1 MRKFLLYI
9 LAILFILKIQ
19 VLSVGCAVVIPPMG
33 GARDSLPPVLVDASP
48 PDSSKNFNE
57 KKITLTFDEYIT
69 VDNARENL
77 LVSPVPENAPVV
89 EPHLKTVVI
98 RLKDTLQPNTT
109 YSLNFGKAIKD
120 VDEGNINKN
129 FTYIFSTGQAF
140 DSLTLS
146 GKVIIAE
153 TGKSDSTLI
162 VMLHQHGDDSAVVKE
177 KPRYIAR
184 LDSSGNFTFRNLPH
198 GTFYIYALDDQSGQ
212 HKYLSENQI
221 FAFAD
226 TAVVLQTNNSPIIL
240 YAFGEKGKPS
250 RPGGP
255 TTPQLGNKK
264 KLGNQENRLKLQTNL
279 GSGNQLD
286 LLDNLTIT
294 SELPFRT
301 LDTSLIHFSMDS
313 TFLPVTGYS
322 FEEDSSQKKLT
333 LKHNWKENTLYHVI
347 LEKNF
352 AEDTLNRGL
361 LKTDTITV
369 RTKKLSD
376 YGSLRIRFKN
386 FNPSVNPVLQF
397 VQNDNVYK
405 SIPLTSAEINESIFP
420 PGDYQLRILYDRN
433 KNGKWDSGQFFGKR
447 LQPEVVKIVT
457 SRSKITIKPDWD
469 NEFDIAL

>member
-1 MRKFLLYI
+1 MQKFLFYI

-19 VLSVGCAVVIPPMG
+19 VLCVGCAVVIPPTG
-33 GARDSLPPVLVDASP
+33 GARDSIPPVLVNASP
-48 PDSSKNFNE
+48 PDSSKNFTE

-69 VDNARENL
+69 VENTRENL
-77 LVSPVPENAPVV
+77 LVSPVPANEPVV

-98 RLKDTLQPNTT
+98 RLRDSLQPNTT
-109 YSLNFGKAIKD
+109 YSLNFGRAIKD
-120 VDEGNINKN
+120 VDEGNVNKN
-129 FTYIFSTGQAF
+129 FTYIFSTGPTF

-146 GKVIIAE
+146 GKVLMAE
-153 TGKSDSTLI
+153 TGKPDSTLV

-212 HKYLSENQI
+212 HKYLSESQI

-226 TAVVLQTNNSPIIL
+226 SAVVLQTTNTPIIL

-250 RPGGP
+250 RPLAS
-255 TTPQLGNKK
+255 TAPQLGNKK

-279 GSGNQLD
+279 SNNQLD

-294 SELPFRT
+294 SELPFIT
-301 LDTSLIHFSMDS
+301 LDTSLIHFSTDS
-313 TFLPVTGYS
+313 TFLPVTGYRI
-322 FEEDSSQKKLT
+322 EEDTSQKKIT
-333 LKHNWKENTLYHVI
+333 FRYNWQENTVYHLV

-352 AEDTLNRGL
+352 AEDTLNRAL
-361 LKTDTITV
+361 LKTDTLTF

-386 FNPSVNPVLQF
+386 FDPSVNPVLQF
-397 VQNDNVYK
+397 VQNDQVFK
-405 SIPLTSAEINESIFP
+405 SIPLTSAVVNEAIFP
-420 PGDYQLRILYDRN
+420 PGDYQLRILHDRN
-433 KNGKWDSGQFFGKR
+433 KNGKWDTGQFFGKR
-447 LQPEVVKIVT
+447 LQPEIVKIVT
-457 SRSKITIKPDWD
+457 SRQKITIKPDWQ

>member
-1 MRKFLLYI
+1 MQKFLFYI

-19 VLSVGCAVVIPPMG
+19 VLCVGCAVVIPPTG
-33 GARDSLPPVLVDASP
+33 GARDSIPPVLVNASP
-48 PDSSKNFNE
+48 PDSSKNFTE

-69 VDNARENL
+69 VENTRENL
-77 LVSPVPENAPVV
+77 LVSPVPANEPVV

-98 RLKDTLQPNTT
+98 RLRDSLQPNTT
-109 YSLNFGKAIKD
+109 YSLNFGRAIKD
-120 VDEGNINKN
+120 VDEGNVNKN
-129 FTYIFSTGQAF
+129 FTYIFSTGPTF

-146 GKVIIAE
+146 GKVLMAE
-153 TGKSDSTLI
+153 TGKPDSTLV

-212 HKYLSENQI
+212 HKYLSESQI

-226 TAVVLQTNNSPIIL
+226 SAVVLQTTNTPIIL

-250 RPGGP
+250 RPLAS
-255 TTPQLGNKK
+255 TAPQLGNKK

-279 GSGNQLD
+279 SNNQLD

-294 SELPFRT
+294 SELPFIT
-301 LDTSLIHFSMDS
+301 LDTSLIHFSTDS
-313 TFLPVTGYS
+313 TFLPVTGYRI
-322 FEEDSSQKKLT
+322 EEYTSQKKIT
-333 LKHNWKENTLYHVI
+333 FRYNWQENTVYHLV

-352 AEDTLNRGL
+352 AEDTLNRAL
-361 LKTDTITV
+361 LKTDTLTF

-386 FNPSVNPVLQF
+386 FDPSVNPVLQF
-397 VQNDNVYK
+397 VQNDQVFK
-405 SIPLTSAEINESIFP
+405 SIPLTSAVVNEAIFP
-420 PGDYQLRILYDRN
+420 PGDYQLRILHDRN
-433 KNGKWDSGQFFGKR
+433 KNGKWDTGQFFGKR
-447 LQPEVVKIVT
+447 LQPEIVKIVT
-457 SRSKITIKPDWD
+457 SRQKITIKPDWQ